1 MARILVE
8 YDAQE
13 ECLSEAVERYMRTK
27 MGMENPL
34 PVFVLTDIA
43 FVEIKVK
50 PSVKNMSDDYL
61 TSVSCNLEIW
71 E

>member
-13 ECLSEAVERYMRTK
+13 ECLSEAVERYMLNK
-27 MGMENPL
+27 MGMEAPL

-50 PSVKNMSDDYL
+50 HMSDDYL